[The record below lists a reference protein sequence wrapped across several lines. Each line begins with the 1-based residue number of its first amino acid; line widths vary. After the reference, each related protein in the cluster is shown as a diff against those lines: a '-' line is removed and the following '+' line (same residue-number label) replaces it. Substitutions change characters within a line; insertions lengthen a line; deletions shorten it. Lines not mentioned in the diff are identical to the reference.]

1 MTNLSDVKRIIASEG
16 LTKYRLFNAEQ
27 HRPSE
32 VGIRRV
38 DGGFLVF
45 SIDEREAS
53 VSERVYA
60 DESAAYDDF
69 LRRLRA
75 GARLDARRQERRAQK
90 GATRSGDGAIGL
102 TAGIV
107 AYTGHGA
114 ARTPTAD
121 TEAVLAL
128 VPDSAGETLLAEVRR
143 VIAASDTIEAAWSEA
158 IDDSLYPVFAQRLL
172 LLEPALDERAL
183 HALSWRWGYLR
194 TF

>member
-1 MTNLSDVKRIIASEG
+1 MTTLSDVKRIIASEG
-16 LTKYRLFNAEQ
+16 LTKYRLLDDEQ
-27 HRPSE
+27 RRPDE

-69 LRRLRA
+69 LKRLRA

-90 GATRSGDGAIGL
+90 RATGSGSGTIGL

-114 ARTPTAD
+114 ERTPTAD
-121 TEAVLAL
+121 AEAVLAL
-128 VPDSAGETLLAEVRR
+128 VPGSAGETLLTEVRR
-143 VIAASDTIEAAWSEA
+143 VVAASDTVEAAWSEA
-158 IDDSLYPVFAQRLL
+158 VDDSLYPVFAQRML
-172 LLEPALDERAL
+172 LLEPSLDERAL